1 MKTFLKKNK
10 TLLFLPL
17 VLLPFVVLIFYI
29 LGGGENTKREQTAGV
44 NHQSGINYH
53 LPEAEKSITIS
64 DKMEA
69 WERQLNRSA
78 TTDYNILEESDS
90 LSGETPEGTP
100 LSDDMYAGTSQ
111 DKIPGPP
118 ENLLAHIRNRE
129 TSIRKELEGEPGES
143 ESMANAKTRGTTLSG
158 GKKSGTNKTGEINE
172 SKKQREPLFTGIT
185 ELDKVFDENIVLT
198 RQNDSL
204 KQSLQKFQMEE
215 LKREKRQNG
224 SFTLEKGTRSGFQQG
239 ESENNPVK
247 AEIYETA
254 TVLDGNRVKLRLLE
268 NVRINGLEITQNSF
282 IYGICKISNE
292 RLQITVSHIPS
303 GETFLPVTL
312 AIHDLDGLP
321 GLYVPDN
328 AARKVTKE
336 AGSSANTSSVFG
348 VTGDPLTYAGIRAA
362 DRTTQ
367 ALLKRV
373 RLKRVTVKKNTL
385 VYLINQNQQP

>member
-29 LGGGENTKREQTAGV
+29 LGGGENTKREQTAEE
-44 NHQSGINYH
+44 NNQSGINYH

-100 LSDDMYAGTSQ
+100 LSDDMYAGTSP

-118 ENLLAHIRNRE
+118 ENLMAHIRNRE
-129 TSIRKELEGEPGES
+129 TSIRKELEGAPGDS
-143 ESMANAKTRGTTLSG
+143 ESIANVKTRGTTLSG
-158 GKKSGTNKTGEINE
+158 DKKSGTNKTGEMNE

-215 LKREKRQNG
+215 LKKEKRQNG

-239 ESENNPVK
+239 ESKNNLIK

-268 NVRINGLEITQNSF
+268 NVRVNGLEITQNSF

-303 GETFLPVTL
+303 GDTYLPVTL
-312 AIHDLDGLP
+312 VIHDLDGLP

>member
-29 LGGGENTKREQTAGV
+29 LGGGKNTKAEQTAGV

-69 WERQLNRSA
+69 WERQVNRSA

-100 LSDDMYAGTSQ
+100 LSDDMYAGTSP

-118 ENLLAHIRNRE
+118 ENLLSHIRNRE

-143 ESMANAKTRGTTLSG
+143 ESMANVKTRGTTLSG
-158 GKKSGTNKTGEINE
+158 DKKSGTNKTGEMNE
-172 SKKQREPLFTGIT
+172 SKKQRESLFTGIT

-215 LKREKRQNG
+215 LKREKKQNG

-239 ESENNPVK
+239 ESKNNLIK

-268 NVRINGLEITQNSF
+268 NVRVNGMEITQNSF

-303 GETFLPVTL
+303 GDTFLPVTL

-328 AARKVTKE
+328 AARKVAKE

>member
-29 LGGGENTKREQTAGV
+29 LGGGENTKTEQTAGV

-53 LPEAEKSITIS
+53 LPQAEKSITIF

-78 TTDYNILEESDS
+78 TTDYNILEEPDS
-90 LSGETPEGTP
+90 LSEETPEETP
-100 LSDDMYAGTSQ
+100 LSDDMSADASTGR
-111 DKIPGPP
+111 IPGPP

-143 ESMANAKTRGTTLSG
+143 ESMVNTKTRATTWSG
-158 GKKSGTNKTGEINE
+158 GKKRGTNKTGEMNE
-172 SKKQREPLFTGIT
+172 SKKQREPRFTGIT

-215 LKREKRQNG
+215 LKREKRQHG
-224 SFTLEKGTRSGFQQG
+224 SFTLEKETRNGFQQG
-239 ESENNPVK
+239 ESKNNPVK
-247 AEIYETA
+247 AEIYETT

-268 NVRINGLEITQNSF
+268 KVRVNGLEIAQNSF

-292 RLQITVSHIPS
+292 RLQITVSRIPS

-312 AIHDLDGLP
+312 VIHDLDGLP

-328 AARKVTKE
+328 AARNVTQE